1 MWNYPFDP
9 NTWRGKPYMKEYR
22 LWGID
27 MYQPTVSERGAHQ
40 YANYSKK
47 YWEGVADRAYQYRML
62 KKIENDEW
70 KKHL

>member
-1 MWNYPFDP
+1 
-9 NTWRGKPYMKEYR
+9 
-22 LWGID
+22 